1 MKASG
6 KLTAY
11 CARLGLGGAPKADAE
26 GLAQLQAA
34 HRQAIAFENIDVLL
48 GRGIRID
55 SDSVFDKLVMRQR
68 GGYCFEQNRLYADM
82 LAEIGFRLRP
92 LMARV
97 RLAVPEGL
105 VPPRTHILLLVE
117 LEDGFW
123 IADAG
128 FGGSYVPVMPLRDGV
143 EAQTPDG
150 ARHRLRHIG
159 KPDGEWVLERAG
171 SRTGTDG
178 RAEDHEDWQA
188 QYTFD
193 LAHVADTD
201 LEQANHWVSTWPQS
215 RFVIE
220 PRVTIVLPEGF
231 RALTGTSLSI
241 ADKGSHEKREIAN
254 EGEWRAVVAELFGI
268 ELTET
273 EISGLNLFG
282 R

>member
-1 MKASG
+1 MTSE
-6 KLTAY
+6 KLAAY
-11 CARLGLGGAPKADAE
+11 CARLGLGDLPAPDAE
-26 GLAQLQAA
+26 GLTRLQTA

-48 GRGIRID
+48 GRGIRVD
-55 SDSVFDKLVMRQR
+55 STSVFDKLVARRR

-97 RLAVPEGL
+97 RLAVPEGV

-117 LEDGFW
+117 LDDGYS

-128 FGGSYVPVMPLRDGV
+128 FGGSFVPVMPLRDGV

-150 ARHRLRHIG
+150 ARHRLRRIG
-159 KPDGEWVLERAG
+159 SPDGEWVLERGGPRA
-171 SRTGTDG
+171 STDG
-178 RAEDHEDWQA
+178 RARDHEEWQA

-193 LAHVADTD
+193 LVHVADAD

-220 PRVTIVLPEGF
+220 PRVTIVLPAGF

-241 ADKGSHEKREIAN
+241 ADQGAQQKREIADAA
-254 EGEWRAVVAELFGI
+254 EWRAVMADLFGI
-268 ELTET
+268 ELTAE
-273 EISGLNLFG
+273 EVSALNLFAG
-282 R
+282 